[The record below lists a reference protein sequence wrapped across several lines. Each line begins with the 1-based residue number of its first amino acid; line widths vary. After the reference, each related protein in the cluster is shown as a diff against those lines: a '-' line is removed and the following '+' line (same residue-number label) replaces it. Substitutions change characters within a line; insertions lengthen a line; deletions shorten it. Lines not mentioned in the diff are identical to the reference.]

1 MVQEVIFLE
10 KIMFPTF
17 YLLGKTIPTYAL
29 MSLIGIFVCGIYICK
44 KAKQKGYDEN
54 NFIIV
59 LLLSSIG
66 VFFGGHILYA
76 ITRFDLIIKLFS
88 NWNTY
93 VHSFWDFIEC
103 AKLICGGSVFY
114 GGLIGGMIVGFIY
127 CKKKHYNLSDYSD
140 IIAPGIPLFH
150 FFGRIGCF
158 LGGCCYGIESSFGF
172 TVHNN
177 QLLPSVN
184 DVQRFPV
191 QLLES
196 LLNLILFFILAYLLK
211 KELLK
216 GKLFATYLLSYSVI
230 RFFDEFLRG
239 DTYRGFL
246 LGLSTSQIISIVIFI
261 CSIIYLI
268 YQGKKNNTHRKTH
281 L

>member
-1 MVQEVIFLE
+1 
-10 KIMFPTF
+10 MFPTF
-17 YLLGKTIPTYAL
+17 DLLGKTIPTYAL
-29 MSLIGIFVCGIYICK
+29 MSLIGIFVSGIYICK

-54 NFIIV
+54 NFIII

-66 VFFGGHILYA
+66 VFFGGHILYS

-93 VHSFWDFIEC
+93 VHSFSDFIEC

-127 CKKKHYNLSDYSD
+127 CNKKHYNLSDYSD

-172 TVHNN
+172 TVYNN

-268 YQGKKNNTHRKTH
+268 KKKKKNNTHNKTH

>member
-1 MVQEVIFLE
+1 MRPVLFKIGKLSIPGYGFMIAIGFVAAIIVGEYRAKKKGLDSEAIIDLAIIAILTGFLGAKILYILISFREFLE
-10 KIMFPTF
+10 SPGDF
-17 YLLGKTIPTYAL
+17 LKT
-29 MSLIGIFVCGIYICK
+29 SGFV
-44 KAKQKGYDEN
+44 
-54 NFIIV
+54 V
-59 LLLSSIG
+59 
-66 VFFGGHILYA
+66 
-76 ITRFDLIIKLFS
+76 
-88 NWNTY
+88 
-93 VHSFWDFIEC
+93 
-103 AKLICGGSVFY
+103 Y
-114 GGLIGGMIVGFIY
+114 GGIISGVLCCMLYCRIKKLKFLDYFDIVMPEVA
-127 CKKKHYNLSDYSD
+127 
-140 IIAPGIPLFH
+140 IAQG
-150 FFGRIGCF
+150 FGRIGCF

-196 LLNLILFFILAYLLK
+196 LLNLILFFVLAHLLK
-211 KELLK
+211 KGLLK

-268 YQGKKNNTHRKTH
+268 YQGKKNNTHNKTH

>member
-1 MVQEVIFLE
+1 
-10 KIMFPTF
+10 MFPTF
-17 YLLGKTIPTYAL
+17 DLLGKTIPTYAL
-29 MSLIGIFVCGIYICK
+29 MSLIGIFVSGIYICK

-54 NFIIV
+54 NFIII

-66 VFFGGHILYA
+66 VFFGGHILYS

-93 VHSFWDFIEC
+93 VHSFGDFIEC

-114 GGLIGGMIVGFIY
+114 GGLIGGMIV
-127 CKKKHYNLSDYSD
+127 
-140 IIAPGIPLFH
+140 
-150 FFGRIGCF
+150 
-158 LGGCCYGIESSFGF
+158 GF

-268 YQGKKNNTHRKTH
+268 YQGKKNNTHSKYPPA
-281 L
+281 

>member
-1 MVQEVIFLE
+1 MKRL
-10 KIMFPTF
+10 
-17 YLLGKTIPTYAL
+17 
-29 MSLIGIFVCGIYICK
+29 
-44 KAKQKGYDEN
+44 
-54 NFIIV
+54 
-59 LLLSSIG
+59 
-66 VFFGGHILYA
+66 
-76 ITRFDLIIKLFS
+76 
-88 NWNTY
+88 NTY
-93 VHSFWDFIEC
+93 VHSFGDFIEC

-127 CKKKHYNLSDYSD
+127 CNKKHYNLSDYSD

-268 YQGKKNNTHRKTH
+268 YQGKKNNTHNKTH